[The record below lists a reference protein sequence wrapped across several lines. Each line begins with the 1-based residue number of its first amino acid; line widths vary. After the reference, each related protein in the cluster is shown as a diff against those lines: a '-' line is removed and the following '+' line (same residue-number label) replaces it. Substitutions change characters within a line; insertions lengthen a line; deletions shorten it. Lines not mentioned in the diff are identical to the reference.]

1 MKILLVLIGLIAI
14 VFSEHVEKDWGAFK
28 AKYSKKYLTIP
39 EDIYRQEVFEENVDY
54 INQHN
59 QEAEQGLHTFTLG
72 LNEYADLST
81 KEWKMFLLG
90 ADVYKTP
97 ESSDVQDVLIDD
109 ETPESV
115 DWRTEGYV
123 TDVKNQGHCGSC
135 WAFSATGSMEGAWF
149 KKQNKLVSLSEQNL
163 VDCDKQS
170 LGCKGGSMEQAFEFV
185 IKNGGIDTEESYPYK
200 GVDGHCSFN
209 TTNVGASITSFKRI
223 KSGDEKQL
231 LKEVAKIGPIS
242 VGIDASRPSFHLYKE
257 GIYYEKTCSSTK
269 LDHGVLV
276 VGYGEDKN
284 ENKEN
289 GEYWIVKNSWGPT
302 WGMKGYINMSRN
314 KDNNCGIATDP
325 SYPIA

>member
-1 MKILLVLIGLIAI
+1 
-14 VFSEHVEKDWGAFK
+14 
-28 AKYSKKYLTIP
+28 
-39 EDIYRQEVFEENVDY
+39 
-54 INQHN
+54 
-59 QEAEQGLHTFTLG
+59 
-72 LNEYADLST
+72 
-81 KEWKMFLLG
+81 
-90 ADVYKTP
+90 
-97 ESSDVQDVLIDD
+97 
-109 ETPESV
+109 
-115 DWRTEGYV
+115 
-123 TDVKNQGHCGSC
+123 
-135 WAFSATGSMEGAWF
+135 MEGAWF

-185 IKNGGIDTEESYPYK
+185 IKTGGIDTEESYPYK

-209 TTNVGASITSFKRI
+209 NSNVGASITSFKRI

-231 LKEVAKIGPIS
+231 LKEVAKVGPVS

-257 GIYYEKTCSSTK
+257 GIYYEKSCSSTK

-276 VGYGEDKN
+276 VGYGEDKD

-289 GEYWIVKNSWGPT
+289 GEYWIVKNSWGTT